1 VALALVWLTFG
12 LCSGTPA
19 LKEPLQDGE
28 FCNRLKV
35 AGTGS
40 FEVGV
45 SVVDKQLALEYFNFM
60 YGDGDLEMASTSA
73 TAERSGKLPG
83 YVNGSTVPLNLFE
96 DTSLAYSGKTPL
108 VGLKYIHSKEFYG
121 GIGAEILET
130 FQVTEMDRR
139 STTFFASTNPASY
152 ITDPTKIAK
161 LLGVSPVHT
170 VGIET
175 QNAFNGT
182 WQTDARMHKFFS
194 KDIEAHERFSGKFEV
209 DKLLKFHEN
218 PVPEKKRIGCQDIDC

>member
-1 VALALVWLTFG
+1 MAMALVLLTFG
-12 LCSGTPA
+12 LASGTPA

-28 FCNRLKV
+28 FTNRLKV

-60 YGDGDLEMASTSA
+60 YGDGDLEMDSTSA
-73 TAERSGKLPG
+73 TAERSQKLPG
-83 YVNGSTVPLNLFE
+83 TVNGTTVPLNLFE
-96 DTSLAYSGKTPL
+96 DTSMAYSGKTPL

-121 GIGAEILET
+121 GIGAEVLET

-152 ITDPTKIAK
+152 ITDPARIAQ

-175 QNAFNGT
+175 KNAFNGT
-182 WQTDARMHKFFS
+182 WETDARMHKFFS
-194 KDIEAHERFSGKFEV
+194 KDIRAHERFSGKFEV

-218 PVPEKKRIGCQDIDC
+218 PVAEKRRIGCQDIDC